1 MNKINSRSGFSLL
14 EIVISIAVSGIV
26 ITGTVVGLATAA
38 RVNAHAK
45 QDLADQVAV
54 QSVVEKLLAN
64 GYEGSGSTT
73 YPEATVTPENTEHP
87 SYYEV
92 TVTRGD
98 ISITTKVKNVTP
110 TPTPVPEQ

>member
-1 MNKINSRSGFSLL
+1 MKIRNSRSGFSLL

-54 QSVVEKLLAN
+54 QSVVETLLAN
-64 GYEGSGSTT
+64 GYDGSTT
-73 YPEATVTPENTEHP
+73 YPKATVTPLENTEHP